1 MKAIVKWLT
10 VVGYF
15 FPALVQAQEIITFS
29 TRPGVTQSYF
39 LAKAPENP
47 QAIAVLFPGAVGLI
61 HLRKEGDQI
70 KFDTGNFLVRT
81 RSEFVKR
88 GVVAAI
94 LDAPSDRQSGFGM
107 SDEFRFSEKHFADI
121 SAVVDD
127 LCKRFPGL
135 PLFLIGTS
143 RGTVSAAALAVK
155 FGQQIAGVVLTST
168 SFQETGMR
176 AKDPGPGLSRFNFK
190 TIKIPLLFVHHVSDR
205 CVTTPY
211 GDAARLSKDYPLITV
226 SGGLSPKSDEC
237 EPLSAHGYYGR
248 ESETVEEIVNWML
261 KKPFRSKVE

>member
-1 MKAIVKWLT
+1 MKSIIKWLV
-10 VVGYF
+10 VVGF
-15 FPALVQAQEIITFS
+15 SFPPLVYAQEIVS
-29 TRPGVTQSYF
+29 LPTRPGVTQSYF

-47 QAIAVLFPGAVGLI
+47 QAIAVLFPGAVGVI

-81 RSEFVKR
+81 RGEFVKR

-94 LDAPSDRQSGFGM
+94 IDAPSDRQSGFGM
-107 SDEFRFSEKHFADI
+107 SDEFRFSDKHSTDI
-121 SAVVDD
+121 SAVVAD
-127 LCKRFPGL
+127 LNKRFPGV

-168 SFQETGMR
+168 FFRETGPR
-176 AKDPGPGLSRFNFK
+176 AKDPGPGLSRFDFR
-190 TIKIPLLFVHHVSDR
+190 TIKIPLLFVHHISDR
-205 CVTTPY
+205 CVNTPY
-211 GDAARLSKDYPLITV
+211 GEAVRLSKEYPLITV

-237 EPLSAHGYYGR
+237 EPFSAHGYYGK

-261 KKPFRSKVE
+261 KKPYRSKVE